1 MQSINIGFAGMTHL
15 GIISQVIAA
24 TRGFNTIGY
33 HVEDETVKS
42 LSKGDL
48 PIYEP
53 GLKNLFNKNL
63 QKLNYSS
70 KPSALNKCDLVYI
83 SVDIPTNNFGT
94 SDLAIINKMIDTVS
108 FHLRED
114 AFIIVLSQVPPGF
127 TRKLSIPHK
136 RVFYQVETLIYGRA
150 VERAMYPERFIVGC
164 ADPNAP
170 LPPAIETYLSS
181 FDCPILKMRYESAEL
196 SKISINMYLVSSV
209 STTNILSEICEK
221 LDADWHEII
230 PALKLDKRIGPHAY
244 LKPGLGIAG
253 GNLERDLATVI
264 RLADNKEC
272 NAEVV
277 KSWIA
282 DSTYRKD
289 WSLRRFNEVA
299 LAGNNIKFIGM
310 LGLAYK
316 ENTASIKNSAAI
328 VMLRSLI
335 NRTKKYKIKVYDPQ
349 VQSETIPFSGFS
361 VVQSPIEVCKNSDV
375 ILLMT
380 PWPEFKKL
388 KPTVLANI
396 MKGNLIIDPYSIL
409 KTEECSSA
417 GLRHL
422 TLGKAFHI

>member
-1 MQSINIGFAGMTHL
+1 
-15 GIISQVIAA
+15 
-24 TRGFNTIGY
+24 
-33 HVEDETVKS
+33 ETVES

-396 MKGNLIIDPYSIL
+396 M
-409 KTEECSSA
+409 
-417 GLRHL
+417 
-422 TLGKAFHI
+422 